1 MKICIPIAS
10 LLRALSLTLAL
21 IATLAPVSPAMAGP
35 GDPLPSLDVNSYMGR
50 WYQVAL
56 YPNKFQS
63 QCIADTTATYR
74 LLPNN
79 TVEVTNECTSAM
91 AKERVVGAAR
101 PRNAAI
107 DGGQLKPA
115 SLEVAFAPSWVRWL
129 PIVWG
134 HYDVIALLADNRI
147 AIVSEPSQTYLWV
160 LSRDVT
166 LSDERWR
173 EVDESLKKAGF
184 ELDRV
189 KREVHRRAS

>member
-1 MKICIPIAS
+1 MKIFSRMPD
-10 LLRALSLTLAL
+10 LLRTAIVVLVCVGSAAVT
-21 IATLAPVSPAMAGP
+21 MAAP
-35 GDPLPSLDVNSYMGR
+35 GDALPTLDVNSYMGR

-56 YPNKFQS
+56 YPNKFQT
-63 QCIADTTATYR
+63 QCIADTTASYR

-79 TVEVTNECTSAM
+79 TVEVTNECSTAM

-101 PRNAAI
+101 PRNAVIEGA
-107 DGGQLKPA
+107 QLKPA

-134 HYDVIALLADNRI
+134 NYDVIGLLADNRI
-147 AIVSEPSQTYLWV
+147 AIVSEPSQTFLWV
-160 LSRDVT
+160 LSRDVA

-173 EVDESLKKAGF
+173 EVDAFLKTAGF

-189 KREVHRRAS
+189 KREVHRRAP